1 MNLILDTNTVLS
13 ALFKPQNRQAE
24 MLHLWRSHRFE
35 WLTCT
40 QQLEEIGNVLSRPR
54 IFTRIA
60 GGSAT
65 AQRLIEEMHA
75 RCTFFPLSPPFPPVC
90 RDAKDDYLVALL
102 AQAGASYLVT
112 GDNDLLV
119 LKHLY
124 PIATVPEFL
133 DRL

>member
-1 MNLILDTNTVLS
+1 MNLILDTNTILS
-13 ALFKPQNRQAE
+13 ALFKPENRQAE
-24 MLHLWRSHRFE
+24 MLHLWRAHRFE

-40 QQLEEIGNVLSRPR
+40 QQLEEIADVLSRPR
-54 IFTRIA
+54 IFTRIV

-65 AQRLIEEMHA
+65 AQRLIEEMHT
-75 RCTFFPLSPPFPPVC
+75 RCSFFPLSPPFVSVC

-102 AQAGASYLVT
+102 VQARASYLIT

-119 LKHLY
+119 LKTQY